1 MARSGFQQREYR
13 STPFFFAKT
22 NGSKNNLESAGGSP
36 TSMLTLNLLPEQYKR
51 EYALEIKT
59 RFAVFVF
66 ISLAVILAVFIVLL
80 FSAYFY
86 LRIQVNSME
95 ESLVSQR
102 TAANAKPM
110 LSLEKDIKAL
120 NAKIGIT
127 AKARSDIFPVA
138 PALEKIALLIKQ
150 GAYLKSVSLDN
161 KTGAVT
167 IAGFA
172 STRDLVLDLK
182 SDLVSS
188 EFVKPDSIQDP
199 IQNILKDKKIDF
211 TFTFQLEPIPII

>member
-1 MARSGFQQREYR
+1 
-13 STPFFFAKT
+13 
-22 NGSKNNLESAGGSP
+22 
-36 TSMLTLNLLPEQYKR
+36 MLTLNLLPEQYKR

-66 ISLAVILAVFIVLL
+66 ISLAVILAVFIALL
-80 FSAYFY
+80 FSAFFY

-161 KTGAVT
+161 KTGAVN

-182 SDLVSS
+182 GDLVSS

-211 TFTFQLEPIPII
+211 TFTFQLRK

>member
-80 FSAYFY
+80 FSAFFY

-95 ESLVSQR
+95 ESLVNQR

-120 NAKIGIT
+120 NAKIGIA

-161 KTGAVT
+161 KTGAVN

-182 SDLVSS
+182 GDLVSS

-211 TFTFQLEPIPII
+211 TFTFQLRK